1 MLTDKQI
8 KNLKKGDRLIFV
20 RYGECLSWQI
30 GNVFTFS
37 NWYESRYS
45 FPEKLFQVQEL
56 INMGNLVHNASV
68 YDVEIFDSSKH
79 KRFKIMTEDELR
91 KDESDFISKY
101 GE

>member
-1 MLTDKQI
+1 
-8 KNLKKGDRLIFV
+8 
-20 RYGECLSWQI
+20 
-30 GNVFTFS
+30 
-37 NWYESRYS
+37 
-45 FPEKLFQVQEL
+45 
-56 INMGNLVHNASV
+56 MGNLVHNASV